1 VLREAHRL
9 RLCEVMVLREI
20 VRIKGEEVTGDWRKL
35 RDGELNYWYCPP
47 DSTGVMRSRSIG
59 WEEMGRGEKHP
70 VFGGEM

>member
-1 VLREAHRL
+1 MDEQVLGVCENRVLR
-9 RLCEVMVLREI
+9 
-20 VRIKGEEVTGDWRKL
+20 GDWRKL